1 MKNIIDI
8 NMEIMKRKIVQQF
21 LFFHTR
27 ITDNK
32 SSDIAIIKIVVTIS
46 FISLNRK
53 WNEKKEYYELIDQ
66 GNNH

>member
-1 MKNIIDI
+1 MKNTIDN
-8 NMEIMKRKIVQQF
+8 NMEIMKRKIVKQF